1 MGRGGVRGEDTFLW
15 RFLDLCLTSTGSF
28 EGEQEMKRSVFEII
42 SKTLQIA
49 LQPPQLQS
57 EEEKGVRPERE
68 VGPQPAIMK
77 LLQTL
82 ARTSADVVEDYFT
95 FRSDNGSALLCSM
108 LHWCLDHCRRE
119 ESTGSILAAVFQ
131 CYSHLVALLPEPAS
145 YLESSA
151 ALLSSLL
158 HNDLDRV
165 LAMAVAVDL
174 LHSPALNS
182 YCTFWSFYQPLRPQS
197 PAQKTGYLSLGALET
212 YCSNQSYSP
221 LFTDLSASNVVT
233 TLTGSGLSGL
243 FLATALCKRP
253 TLAST
258 LSSLEFDASLG
269 DMILNSDGAP
279 TNLNIAFPDSGS
291 QEEKGS
297 YYRLWK
303 ATVCDLMLALC
314 ALQPSKASSQSHTE
328 EEVVS
333 VLTSALQQC
342 LVLGS
347 RDHHEWNTQMLDA
360 LIERASMEGPLWCE
374 VLKQFISVLES
385 SVDEEDRLTVLPDF
399 ISVVLRDMEPG
410 LVLAAISGL
419 SNEGKREVEGRL
431 MACIRGRES
440 DLCLLCA
447 CLHLLPK
454 FRSDLLS
461 LARGGLSS
469 VASQHSSSEINL
481 FDSLGESVQDPMVY
495 SLLDLI
501 SLLCADQ
508 TVPSDAWDFI
518 LCALVTITHLVSEAT
533 PSQRNSVNYTVFYCK
548 AMAACHDVASV
559 LTSPSS
565 PDQQAGDWKEFFAPD
580 INSCLL
586 PAFLNRATQTTPDS
600 LPSHCDVLQ
609 SYHLS
614 RTAAEVCSSP
624 TEGVS
629 LEFLVDIF
637 FSPLN
642 PFRITAFL
650 LAQRLVSVLQFT
662 VEGSTS
668 STEKAKDTTKTITYV
683 RPYV

>member
-1 MGRGGVRGEDTFLW
+1 
-15 RFLDLCLTSTGSF
+15 
-28 EGEQEMKRSVFEII
+28 MKRSVFEII
-42 SKTLQIA
+42 SKTLQIS

-95 FRSDNGSALLCSM
+95 FRSDDGSALLCSM

-197 PAQKTGYLSLGALET
+197 PAQKTGYLSLGALEA

-419 SNEGKREVEGRL
+419 SSEGKREVEGRL

-461 LARGGLSS
+461 LARGGLCS
-469 VASQHSSSEINL
+469 VASQHNSSETAGCYL
-481 FDSLGESVQDPMVY
+481 PKQDEQHSERSPLG
-495 SLLDLI
+495 L
-501 SLLCADQ
+501 
-508 TVPSDAWDFI
+508 
-518 LCALVTITHLVSEAT
+518 
-533 PSQRNSVNYTVFYCK
+533 
-548 AMAACHDVASV
+548 
-559 LTSPSS
+559 
-565 PDQQAGDWKEFFAPD
+565 
-580 INSCLL
+580 
-586 PAFLNRATQTTPDS
+586 
-600 LPSHCDVLQ
+600 
-609 SYHLS
+609 HLS
-614 RTAAEVCSSP
+614 
-624 TEGVS
+624 
-629 LEFLVDIF
+629 
-637 FSPLN
+637 
-642 PFRITAFL
+642 PFRFQNIHTL
-650 LAQRLVSVLQFT
+650 
-662 VEGSTS
+662 
-668 STEKAKDTTKTITYV
+668 
-683 RPYV
+683 